1 MFCPTE
7 AIFKILTGYMSD
19 VKQGRKQ
26 QKSADASAG
35 LEKSAFSSPRKSTN
49 YDLEDYLQE
58 RQWQHFL

>member
-1 MFCPTE
+1 
-7 AIFKILTGYMSD
+7 MSD

-35 LEKSAFSSPRKSTN
+35 LEESTFSSPRKSTN
-49 YDLEDYLQE
+49 YDLEDYLLE